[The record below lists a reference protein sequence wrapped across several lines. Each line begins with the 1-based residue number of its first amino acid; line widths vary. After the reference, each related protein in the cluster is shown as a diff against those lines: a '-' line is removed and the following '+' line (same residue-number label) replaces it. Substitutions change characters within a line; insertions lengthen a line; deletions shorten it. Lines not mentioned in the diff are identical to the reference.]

1 MGRRDTFHWGLNQ
14 ARPVG
19 ARSGLVVGG
28 DGDLGQARAGV
39 RQADVD
45 VLSRPSRRLGSAE
58 RQVIDA
64 VGEIGRLPGARD
76 QLQVG
81 DALSERH
88 VQLVRVDHSGK
99 RDARTLSADRFGKEV
114 GLMLT

>member
-1 MGRRDTFHWGLNQ
+1 MLIT
-14 ARPVG
+14 
-19 ARSGLVVGG
+19 RSASALTRG
-28 DGDLGQARAGV
+28 
-39 RQADVD
+39 
-45 VLSRPSRRLGSAE
+45 LGSAE

-64 VGEIGRLPGARD
+64 VCEIGWLADARD

-99 RDARTLSADRFGKEV
+99 RDAPTLSADRFGKEV